1 MQQEEAGEE
10 LLKEENID
18 DAEFDKYQEGE
29 LDLPEDS
36 DFGDSESDEEI
47 EEDSDLDDYY
57 RELGISPEEM
67 KTKD

>member
-57 RELGISPEEM
+57 RELGISPDEM